1 MIRSDNGSN
10 LVGAST
16 ELTCAF
22 QEMYHIK
29 ISNFLKEN
37 GGEWICKRNPPLS
50 SNMGGVWECQ
60 IQSVRAILISGLFQN
75 SVTP

>member
-1 MIRSDNGSN
+1 MVKMIRSDSGSN

-16 ELTCAF
+16 ELSCAF

-37 GGEWICKRNPPLS
+37 GGEWMI
-50 SNMGGVWECQ
+50 
-60 IQSVRAILISGLFQN
+60 
-75 SVTP
+75 